1 MFFCLV
7 LAASIGMAAAGG
19 GSFSYPESVANGWDG
34 VCVTGMNQSPI
45 DLDSS
50 MEATVHAPINYRNY
64 FNGHFNKFFKGSLRN
79 TGTSVQWNINHEH
92 DKYLIGG
99 NMWRWKNPSIRDG
112 PYGGV
117 THTHAYYLWQLHF
130 HWGEPGTQDK
140 GSEHTVDGAM
150 YPLEMH
156 MVHVEDNFIGPKGLV
171 NIGDAAAAKHGL
183 AVLGIFFYIDNTK
196 PQNQEPLSA
205 IDDKVWEI
213 HWPGAHS
220 KRSLVEK
227 FDPAMDLDEV
237 EEQQMEHDHALN
249 VRSLSYG
256 FSKLAEMNNNVEKRN
271 PHNTHNNKIKLNLNV
286 GAFVR
291 KVIRNGANKHMSTYW
306 SYKGSLTTPT
316 CNEAVTWVV
325 FERALPIAQVQAN
338 SFGSLYIDNYRVS
351 RNATA
356 EHDLKYL
363 IHDCLHCNCHCK

>member
-7 LAASIGMAAAGG
+7 LAASIGMAAAAGG
-19 GSFSYPESVANGWDG
+19 GFSYPESVANGWTGD
-34 VCVTGMNQSPI
+34 CVTGTMQSPI

-50 MEATVHAPINYRNY
+50 MEATVHAPIEYRNY

-79 TGTSVQWNINHEH
+79 VGSSVQWNINHEH
-92 DKYLIGG
+92 DKYLVGG
-99 NMWRWKNPSIRDG
+99 NMWRYKNPSIRKG
-112 PYGGV
+112 PYGGI

-130 HWGEPGTQDK
+130 HWGEPGVQDK

-171 NIGDAAAAKHGL
+171 NVGKAAAAKHGL

-196 PQNQEPLSA
+196 PQNQEPLSV
-205 IDDKVWEI
+205 IDDKVWEM

-220 KRSLVEK
+220 KRSLRK
-227 FDPAMDLDEV
+227 LAKLDSSIDLEEV

-256 FSKLAEMNNNVEKRN
+256 FTKLAEMNNNVGKRA
-271 PHNTHNNKIKLNLNV
+271 PHNNKIPLNLNV
-286 GAFVR
+286 GAFIR
-291 KVIRNGANKHMSTYW
+291 KAIRNGADKHMSTYW
-306 SYKGSLTTPT
+306 SYMGSLTTPG

-338 SFGSLYIDNYRVS
+338 SFGSLYTNNYRAS

-356 EHDLKYL
+356 EQDVKYL
-363 IHDCLHCNCHCK
+363 IHDCLDC